1 MNMPEFTL
9 EPNEEVIRE
18 TRKHWFLFAT
28 GLIPFVVLAF
38 LPLIIPNLLS
48 LSPQMAPYGARI
60 NFGESLM
67 RAVFGIWLLFVWT
80 AAWSAFTRYYLN
92 AWILTNQRIVA
103 IKQRRYFN
111 REVSSIL
118 LNRVQDVTTN
128 VRGVIPS
135 LLGFGTINVQS
146 AGAENEF
153 CMRGIPDAEEMRDLI
168 LKYVPDEAPKSGV

>member
-1 MNMPEFTL
+1 MNEFEL
-9 EPNEEVIRE
+9 EPGEEVIRE

-60 NFGESLM
+60 NFSEPLM
-67 RAVFGIWLLFVWT
+67 RAVLGIWLLFVWT

-92 AWILTNQRIVA
+92 AWVLTTQRIVA
-103 IKQRRYFN
+103 IKQRRYFY

-118 LNRVQDVTTN
+118 LNRVQDVTSN
-128 VRGVIPS
+128 VRGILPS
-135 LLGFGTINVQS
+135 LIGFGSIDVQS
-146 AGAENEF
+146 AGAEKEF
-153 CMRGIPDAEEMRDLI
+153 RMHGIPEPEIMRDLI
-168 LKYVPDEAPKSGV
+168 LKYVPEEAPKSGV